1 MREQS
6 TPRSQVV
13 IVYRDQEDVPVA
25 RVRADLDK
33 YRTPDWMTEALV
45 SSFPAI
51 KGSVLCDPC
60 CGDGRMSMTLAPR
73 FDGLIASDIDVE
85 DVQAAR
91 DWTRNRFVTRQ
102 IAQAD
107 LTLPAFT
114 SRQITNVQLLQHN
127 LHQSGFEP
135 SGVWTI
141 TNPPFKHALEVARCA
156 LAVSHQVALLMR
168 ATWLEPTE
176 ARRDFLLEH
185 PPEHMLYLPRWSF
198 DGGGSD
204 SVSCC
209 WFIWGYPADVPAIRV
224 WPSRPSRK

>member
-1 MREQS
+1 M
-6 TPRSQVV
+6 TTVTVRSVDW
-13 IVYRDQEDVPVA
+13 YRDQEDVPVA

-114 SRQITNVQLLQHN
+114 SHQITNVQILQHN
-127 LHQSGFEP
+127 LHQSGFKA

-156 LAVSHQVALLMR
+156 LAVSPQVALLMR

-176 ARRDFLLEH
+176 ARRDFLLEQL
-185 PPEHMLYLPRWSF
+185 PQHMLYLPRWSF

-209 WFIWGYPADVPAIRV
+209 WFVWGYPADVPAIRV

>member
-1 MREQS
+1 MTDLRYQ
-6 TPRSQVV
+6 
-13 IVYRDQEDVPVA
+13 DQEDVPIA

-60 CGDGRMSMTLAPR
+60 CGDGRMAMTLAPR
-73 FDGLIASDIDVE
+73 FDALVASDIDVE
-85 DVQAAR
+85 DVRAAR
-91 DWTRNRFVTRQ
+91 DWTRNRFVTRR
-102 IAQAD
+102 IDLAD

-114 SRQITNVQLLQHN
+114 PRQITDVQLLQHS

-156 LAVSHQVALLMR
+156 LAVSPQVALLMR

-176 ARRDFLLEH
+176 ARRDFLCEH

-198 DGGGSD
+198 DGSGSD

-209 WFIWGYPADVPAIRV
+209 WFVWGYPVDAPAIRV

>member
-1 MREQS
+1 MTTLHYQ
-6 TPRSQVV
+6 
-13 IVYRDQEDVPVA
+13 DQEDVPIA

-33 YRTPDWMTEALV
+33 YRTPDWMIEALV

-60 CGDGRMSMTLAPR
+60 CGDGRMAVTLAPR
-73 FDGLIASDIDVE
+73 FDGLVASDIDVE

>member
-1 MREQS
+1 M
-6 TPRSQVV
+6 
-13 IVYRDQEDVPVA
+13 YRDQEDVPIA

-33 YRTPDWMTEALV
+33 YRTPDWMVEALV

-60 CGDGRMSMTLAPR
+60 CGDGRMAMALAPR
-73 FDGLIASDIDVE
+73 FDGLIASDIDAE

-91 DWTRNRFVTRQ
+91 DWTRNRFVTRR

-107 LTLPAFT
+107 LTSPDFIT
-114 SRQITNVQLLQHN
+114 RQITDVRAMSDLMHR
-127 LHQSGFEP
+127 SGFSP
-135 SGVWTI
+135 GTWTI
-141 TNPPFKHALEVARCA
+141 TNPPFKHALEVARHA
-156 LAVSHQVALLMR
+156 LAVSPQVALLMR

-198 DGGGSD
+198 DGSGSD

-209 WFIWGYPADVPAIRV
+209 WFVWGYPADVPAIRV

>member
-13 IVYRDQEDVPVA
+13 IVYRDQEDVPIA

-33 YRTPDWMTEALV
+33 YRTPDWMVEALV

-60 CGDGRMSMTLAPR
+60 CGDGRMAMALAPR
-73 FDGLIASDIDVE
+73 FDGLIASDIDAE

-91 DWTRNRFVTRQ
+91 DWTRNRFVTRR

-107 LTLPAFT
+107 LTSPDFIT
-114 SRQITNVQLLQHN
+114 RQITDVRAMSDLMHR
-127 LHQSGFEP
+127 SGFP
-135 SGVWTI
+135 PGIWTI
-141 TNPPFKHALEVARCA
+141 TNPPFKHVLEVARCA
-156 LAVSHQVALLMR
+156 LAVSPQVALLMR
-168 ATWLEPTE
+168 ATRLEPTE

-209 WFIWGYPADVPAIRV
+209 WFVWGYPADVPAIRV